1 MRDDREAEKT
11 LRERAQAEAAQLRTQ
26 SAELNMQ
33 LDAEQK
39 QTEEKLKLLYEAR
52 EALSSQFKSLA
63 NDILEEKTKRFTEQ
77 NQTNLG
83 QLLEPLRTKI
93 NEFQGKVEEVY
104 VQEGKDRSA
113 LAQQVR
119 QLMELNHSLSQEAKN
134 LTSALKGSNKTQG
147 SWGEL
152 VPERVLEASGLRKGD
167 EYHLQEHHG
176 REGGSRALA

>member
-1 MRDDREAEKT
+1 
-11 LRERAQAEAAQLRTQ
+11 
-26 SAELNMQ
+26 MQ

-83 QLLEPLRTKI
+83 QLLEPLKTKI

-113 LAQQVR
+113 LAQEVR
-119 QLMELNHSLSQEAKN
+119 QLMELNQSLSQEAKN

-147 SWGEL
+147 SWGSWFWNASWRLL
-152 VPERVLEASGLRKGD
+152 VLTPVAMMRVRIMKMMTMSKADTAYFVAHMLPYR
-167 EYHLQEHHG
+167 
-176 REGGSRALA
+176 